1 MLVDDD
7 AVESELIGILE
18 LVEVTVVQRVAH
30 LRVEV
35 LVGESQ
41 RRRWVLLGVVEVV
54 GQIGVG
60 HEVEEVELHRSGL
73 RPCTKGYLSRNSTT
87 ACVTGSGRSPYSACP
102 TSGMTTSP
110 ASRMRS
116 AYRRQCSSGVMRSSP
131 DAITRVSDRR
141 SEENKS
147 ELQSLVSTSYSVY
160 RWTITKLRHNTSVQ
174 N

>member
-35 LVGESQ
+35 LVGERQ

-60 HEVEEVELHRSGL
+60 HVVEAVELHRSGL
-73 RPCTKGYLSRNSTT
+73 RPCPKGYLSRHSTP
-87 ACVTGSGRSPYSACP
+87 ACVAASGSSRSRSFPRP
-102 TSGMTTSP
+102 WMTTYTAHP
-110 ASRMRS
+110 
-116 AYRRQCSSGVMRSSP
+116 
-131 DAITRVSDRR
+131 
-141 SEENKS
+141 
-147 ELQSLVSTSYSVY
+147 
-160 RWTITKLRHNTSVQ
+160 
-174 N
+174 